1 VIGRAR
7 RDLPADIYPD
17 DPWVLREERW
27 APDFSAVT
35 ETLFALSNGNL
46 GIRGAIEDVAAAR
59 APGTFLNGFHET
71 WRIEYPEAAYGFAT
85 TGQTIVNLPEASG
98 ISITVDGE
106 LLTMAG
112 GRNSHR
118 SLDFRVGVL
127 ERTSNWTTRSGVGVA
142 VRYRRLVS
150 LIQADLAGFH
160 VEVEVDRPATVIVAS
175 TVMEHRPPGASDVFD
190 PRQGARVGHRVLE
203 PVNRSREGDT
213 FIATWS
219 TANSRLPLT
228 VAASHQIE
236 GPDAVRQHIDTD
248 DTFGTATTA
257 TVVPGTPLR
266 ITKWVVYRS
275 DETVGEARSSL
286 TAASA
291 AGFDEMESAQSR
303 ALAAFWSVAD
313 IEVEEAGPGV
323 QRAIRW
329 TLFQLYQSSVHLAG
343 RSIPAKG
350 LTGQAYD
357 GHYFWDTEV
366 YLIPFLAAVA
376 PDAAREVLRYRHG
389 LLDHA
394 RARAKD
400 LSVAGALFPWRTI
413 SGEEASA
420 YFPAGTAQY
429 HIDAD
434 IIHGLRHYLLAT
446 GDDETLWAIGVEMA
460 VETAR
465 MWADLGFY
473 RDGSFHIHGVTG
485 PDEYSALV
493 DDNAFTNR
501 MARMNLR
508 FAVDSV
514 ARMRAEQPDRFSIL
528 AAGLGLGPDEPPA
541 WSRAAAAMF
550 VPHNPDLDITPQDAH
565 FLAKEPWD
573 FAGVPPESYPLLLN
587 FHPLVIYRHQVLK
600 QADVVLADFLLG
612 DEVSPDLKR
621 RNFEFYDPI
630 TTGDSSLS
638 PSIQSIAACEI
649 GDMDR
654 ALTHF
659 SNALMVDLA
668 DLAGNTEDGV
678 HMASAGGIWL
688 ALTAG
693 FGGFAIRRGGIVLTP
708 RLPRGWTRLAYR
720 TRFRGILLEVDL
732 RPRRLDLLAR
742 GGDLEIEVYDRHFL
756 LTDMVPVAVDL

>member
-1 VIGRAR
+1 MIGRTR

-17 DPWVLREERW
+17 DPWRLSEERLT
-27 APDFSAVT
+27 ADFIPIT

-46 GIRGAIEDVAAAR
+46 GIRATIEDGGPAH

-85 TGQTIVNLPEASG
+85 VGQTIVNLPDPCG
-98 ISITVDGE
+98 ITITVDGE
-106 LLTMAG
+106 VLTAEG
-112 GRNSHR
+112 ANRCR
-118 SLDFRVGVL
+118 RTLDFRVGVL
-127 ERTSNWTTRSGVGVA
+127 ERDTTWTTRSGVGVTA
-142 VRYRRLVS
+142 RHRRLVS
-150 LIQADLAGFH
+150 LEQADLIAFH
-160 VEVEVDRPATVIVAS
+160 LEIEVDRTAEVTVGS
-175 TVMEHRPPGASDVFD
+175 TVTEHRPVAAPDSFD
-190 PRQGARVGHRVLE
+190 PRKAARVGHRVLE
-203 PVNRSREGDT
+203 PVSRSQEGDVS
-213 FIATWS
+213 IATWR
-219 TANSRLPLT
+219 TANSQLPLT
-228 VAASHQIE
+228 VATLHRIDGPTAVQSQVGTDDSFGLVTTSTV
-236 GPDAVRQHIDTD
+236 GPDA
-248 DTFGTATTA
+248 
-257 TVVPGTPLR
+257 PLR
-266 ITKWVVYRS
+266 ITKWVVYRPE
-275 DETVGEARSSL
+275 ETAGNALASL
-286 TAASA
+286 AAAAA
-291 AGFDEMESAQSR
+291 AGFEAMVSGQRR
-303 ALAAFWSVAD
+303 ALAGFWDLAD
-313 IEVEEAGPGV
+313 IEVEAGPGV

-329 TLFQLYQSSVHLAG
+329 TLFQIFQSSVHLAG

-357 GHYFWDTEV
+357 GHYFWDTEI

-376 PDAAREVLRYRHG
+376 PAAAREVLRYRHG

-394 RARAKD
+394 RARARE
-400 LSVAGALFPWRTI
+400 LSVSGALFPWRTI

-434 IIHGLRHYLLAT
+434 IIHGLRHYLLIT
-446 GDDETLWAIGVEMA
+446 GDNETLWDIGVEMA

-465 MWADLGFY
+465 MWRDLGFF
-473 RDGSFHIHGVTG
+473 REGSFHIHGVTG

-508 FAVDSV
+508 FATESV
-514 ARMRAEQPDRFSIL
+514 ARMQLEQPARYALL
-528 AAGLGLGPDEPPA
+528 AERIRLGPEEPTG
-541 WSRAAAAMF
+541 WSEAAEAMF
-550 VPHNPDLDITPQDAH
+550 VPHDPDLGITPQDAH
-565 FLAKEPWD
+565 FLTKEAWD
-573 FAGVPPESYPLLLN
+573 FDSVPPESYPLLLH

-612 DEVSPDLKR
+612 DEVSSDLRR

-649 GDMDR
+649 GDIAT

-668 DLAGNTEDGV
+668 DLAGNTADGV
-678 HMASAGGIWL
+678 HMASAGGTWL

-693 FGGFAIRRGGIVLTP
+693 FGGFSIRHDRVVLSP
-708 RLPRGWTRLAYR
+708 RLPDSWSRLKFT
-720 TRFRGILLEVDL
+720 TRFRGILLEVDV
-732 RPRRLDLLAR
+732 RPGRLILVVR
-742 GGDLEIEVYDRHFL
+742 GGDLTVEVFDRQVA
-756 LTDMVPVAVDL
+756 LTDMVPETVEC